1 MIKIWHNNGCSKSE
15 EAKTILEKSSQEF
28 EVFEYLKEEL
38 SGDDLRE
45 IIKMLDLSDVRGMMR
60 ADEDEYKMLDLA
72 NENKTEDELIGAMVL
87 FPKLI
92 QRPIIIKDG
101 KAVISRPME
110 NLTKLIG

>member
-1 MIKIWHNNGCSKSE
+1 MIKIWHNNGCSKSG

-101 KAVISRPME
+101 KAIIARPME